1 MMSIT
6 RDVSRNEQFWIG
18 VIFGIFC
25 TVLVGLSLDKIFGGG
40 TSPSAVE
47 MPKDIISAYN
57 RGIKDALHTSPAS
70 ADLDIACAALWS
82 NKQ

>member
-18 VIFGIFC
+18 MIFGIFC
-25 TVLVGLSLDKIFGGG
+25 TVLIGLSLDKIFGG
-40 TSPSAVE
+40 TSVSAVE

-57 RGIKDALHTSPAS
+57 LGIKDALHTNPPG
-70 ADLDIACAALWS
+70 ADLEIACAALWS

>member
-18 VIFGIFC
+18 MVFGIFC
-25 TVLVGLSLDKIFGGG
+25 TVLVGLSLDKIFGGTG
-40 TSPSAVE
+40 VSTVE

-57 RGIKDALHTSPAS
+57 RGIKDALHTNPAS